1 MRWVPIQAS
10 SAEGGGPLVVRLS
23 HADQDFPLRDLSE
36 PQMRNDSSSSCFFP
50 EQPITLVTDTAC
62 FSFPSGSAV
71 KPPPAMQETL
81 GAEDSLEQKRATHSS
96 ILAWEILWTE
106 EHGRL
111 QSLGSLRVRH
121 DWGHARVHAR
131 THTHTH
137 THCLVKENLKKI
149 IFLLHELRW
158 KWKSLSRVQFFA
170 TPWTIQ
176 PMEFSRPE
184 YWSG

>member
-10 SAEGGGPLVVRLS
+10 SAEVRGPLVVRLS
-23 HADQDFPLRDLSE
+23 HADQDFPLRDPSE

-50 EQPITLVTDTAC
+50 EQPIPLVTDTAC

-81 GAEDSLEQKRATHSS
+81 GGEDPLEQKRATHPS

-111 QSLGSLRVRH
+111 QSLGHKESDMTEGTRTCTH
-121 DWGHARVHAR
+121 TY
-131 THTHTH
+131 THTHT
-137 THCLVKENLKKI
+137 
-149 IFLLHELRW
+149 LL
-158 KWKSLSRVQFFA
+158 S
-170 TPWTIQ
+170 
-176 PMEFSRPE
+176 
-184 YWSG
+184 